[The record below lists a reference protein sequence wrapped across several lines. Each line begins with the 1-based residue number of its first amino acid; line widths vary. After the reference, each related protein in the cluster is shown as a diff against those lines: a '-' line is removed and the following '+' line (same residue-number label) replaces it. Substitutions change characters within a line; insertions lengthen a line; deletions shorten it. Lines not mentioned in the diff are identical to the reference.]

1 MLDTALVLR
10 KRFERLEKVDPYYEM
25 DLANE
30 NGGLPNE
37 DNWGNISGM
46 WSFWNI
52 FMISHYEFQALYMWL
67 LILFFMILSDVVV
80 EFMDR

>member
-46 WSFWNI
+46 
-52 FMISHYEFQALYMWL
+52 
-67 LILFFMILSDVVV
+67 
-80 EFMDR
+80 